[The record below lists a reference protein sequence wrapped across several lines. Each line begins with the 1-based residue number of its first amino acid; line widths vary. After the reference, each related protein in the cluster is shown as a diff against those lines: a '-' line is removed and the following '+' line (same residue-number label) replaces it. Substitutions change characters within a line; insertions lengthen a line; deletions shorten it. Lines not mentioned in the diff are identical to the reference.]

1 MATSDSVPRPVVMQ
15 YRLRDGSQERVQRTP
30 VTLSNLKV
38 VRPPSTYLLLISY
51 RSPDPDLAAGV
62 ANAVAK
68 AFLQRTY
75 EIRYNATAD
84 LSTFME
90 KQLDALRAK
99 IEKSG
104 MALAQFERELDV
116 INPEDKSS
124 ILSAR
129 LLQLN
134 TEYTNAQTER
144 VRKEAAWQSVQTGTL
159 EAAQVSTQGD
169 TLKAIESRLNDATQK
184 FAEIKASKGAKH
196 PDYQKAAAEVAEL
209 QRERQSAQ

>member
-62 ANAVAK
+62 ANAVA
-68 AFLQRTY
+68 ASYLHRTF

-90 KQLDALRAK
+90 KQLEELRAK
-99 IEKSG
+99 MERSG
-104 MALAQFERELDV
+104 MALASVARELDV
-116 INPEDKSS
+116 I
-124 ILSAR
+124 
-129 LLQLN
+129 
-134 TEYTNAQTER
+134 
-144 VRKEAAWQSVQTGTL
+144 
-159 EAAQVSTQGD
+159 
-169 TLKAIESRLNDATQK
+169 
-184 FAEIKASKGAKH
+184 
-196 PDYQKAAAEVAEL
+196 
-209 QRERQSAQ
+209 